1 MNISQFK
8 RLSLGSL
15 IGFLSLS
22 ALIAIGALLSG
33 EFGSTQIKVILTT
46 LTISGASICAMA
58 CSAFIEKRGGSGVG
72 MVGIICAAV
81 AAGLTIGGIW
91 GEAGNEIYWKTAV
104 TTIIISAALA
114 HGLLLLIPVLPSAYR
129 WSQGLLALT
138 VVVLAS
144 LVIVAVWGEISV
156 AGYYRLVGVVAV
168 LVVLLTLIV
177 PICSRLGTAAPR
189 ETTDLALTREEGDVY
204 RDAVGQR
211 YRVTKI

>member
-1 MNISQFK
+1 MTISLFK

-33 EFGSTQIKVILTT
+33 DFGSTQIKVILTT

-58 CSAFIEKRGGSGVG
+58 CSAFVEKRGRSAIGVL
-72 MVGIICAAV
+72 GIVCAAI

-91 GEAGNEIYWKTAV
+91 GEFSSELYWKSTV
-104 TTIIISAALA
+104 TTIIASISLAHSLLLFIPALA
-114 HGLLLLIPVLPSAYR
+114 PNYR
-129 WSQGLLALT
+129 WTQGALSLTAAILAGMIL
-138 VVVLAS
+138 
-144 LVIVAVWGEISV
+144 VAVWGEISG
-156 AGYYRLVGVVAV
+156 AGYYRVLGVVAV

-177 PICSRLGTAAPR
+177 PICARLGAGGAV
-189 ETTDLALTREEGDVY
+189 DSSALTLTKEDEDIY
-204 RDAVGQR
+204 RDPSGQR